1 MRCELFI
8 EEVLFSLK
16 EVGKF
21 MASFV
26 KLRMSELMV
35 NSQGRLVCL
44 EEDENV
50 IHGLDLS
57 DEFCF
62 NMLTEV
68 DGLGICFG
76 FSPRFVNER
85 LGW

>member
-1 MRCELFI
+1 
-8 EEVLFSLK
+8 
-16 EVGKF
+16 

-26 KLRMSELMV
+26 KLKISELVV
-35 NSQGRLVCL
+35 NSSGRLVCL
-44 EEDENV
+44 EDEDDNV

-76 FSPRFVNER
+76 FSPRFVNAR

>member
-1 MRCELFI
+1 
-8 EEVLFSLK
+8 
-16 EVGKF
+16 

-26 KLRMSELMV
+26 KLRMSELVV
-35 NSQGRLVCL
+35 NSKGHLVCL
-44 EEDENV
+44 EDEDDTV

-62 NMLTEV
+62 NMITEV

>member
-1 MRCELFI
+1 
-8 EEVLFSLK
+8 
-16 EVGKF
+16 

-26 KLRMSELMV
+26 KLRMSELVV
-35 NSQGRLVCL
+35 NSSGRLVCL
-44 EEDENV
+44 EDEEDDV

-76 FSPRFVNER
+76 FSPRFVNAR

>member
-1 MRCELFI
+1 
-8 EEVLFSLK
+8 
-16 EVGKF
+16 

-26 KLRMSELMV
+26 KLRMSELVV
-35 NSQGRLVCL
+35 NSSGHLVCL
-44 EEDENV
+44 EVEEDNE

-76 FSPRFVNER
+76 FSPRFVSAR

>member
-1 MRCELFI
+1 
-8 EEVLFSLK
+8 
-16 EVGKF
+16 

-26 KLRMSELMV
+26 KLRMSELVV
-35 NSQGRLVCL
+35 NSKGRLVCL
-44 EEDENV
+44 ENEGNV

-62 NMLTEV
+62 NMLAEV
-68 DGLGICFG
+68 EGLGICFG
-76 FSPRFVNER
+76 FSPRFVNAK

>member
-1 MRCELFI
+1 
-8 EEVLFSLK
+8 
-16 EVGKF
+16 

-26 KLRMSELMV
+26 KLRLSELVV
-35 NSQGRLVCL
+35 NSKGHLVCL
-44 EEDENV
+44 EDEEEGWKYRIDPN
-50 IHGLDLS
+50 

-68 DGLGICFG
+68 EGLGICFG
-76 FSPRFVNER
+76 FSPRFVDAK